1 MSSLASEGEILK
13 DNATGNNKV
22 MPAWQ
27 IRDYNHAFC
36 MPLTS
41 NLGLERLL
49 FRLSGGGGG
58 SGNEKEMAKIM
69 IPMLD
74 CN

>member
-27 IRDYNHAFC
+27 IRDYNPALC

-49 FRLSGGGGG
+49 FRLSGGGG
-58 SGNEKEMAKIM
+58 SSNEKEMAKIM
-69 IPMLD
+69 IPILD